1 MTVRK
6 RKTITATSVQNGW
19 LVQCTQ
25 GIPGKP
31 ELPTTYVARTA
42 EELATLLRALADDTR
57 EEAP

>member
-6 RKTITATSVQNGW
+6 WKTITSTSVQNGW

-25 GIPGKP
+25 GIPGKT

-42 EELATLLRALADDTR
+42 EELATLIRSLADETR
-57 EEAP
+57 EEPA